1 MLLHARITSGA
12 LAAIIAMPSGA
23 RSAVHNATHEVVAQS
38 APLGF
43 ADTAS
48 RPSLAE
54 PSLSPD
60 GSEIAFVSGGDIWT
74 VPAHGGSARLLVS
87 HEANES
93 RPLYSPDGTRLAFVS
108 TRTGN
113 GDVYVLTLATGQLRR
128 VTFDD
133 QPEQLDAWSHDG
145 AWLYFSS
152 SRDDI
157 SGMSDEY
164 RVHSDGGTP
173 MPVAADRYA
182 AEYWG
187 APSPDGATVA
197 ITARGV
203 SRGQWWR
210 KGHSHLDESEIDLV
224 HDVTGVPTYTPIVP
238 MGAKSGWP
246 MWSNDGATVYF
257 VSDRGGAQNLW
268 SQSVTASGAARQLTS
283 FTDGRV
289 LWPAISADGR
299 AIVFERDFGI
309 WRYDINTRQVSAVP
323 IELVGAPSAPGTEH
337 TTITNG
343 IKQFALSP
351 DGKKVAFLV
360 HGELFATSA
369 KDGGAAIRVT
379 NTEAAEQQLACAP
392 DSRRIAYVSDR
403 DGPWHIFMYDFGTR
417 TETQLTRGTPSDVSP
432 HWSPDGKQIAYSRD
446 AHEVRLINPA
456 SHADRLLA
464 TGALGRPPFLGL
476 HDMAFSPDGRWLAYL
491 PDAGSRGFQN
501 AHVVSTN
508 ASTNVNG
515 TDGRPVSF
523 LANANANTVAWSRD
537 GTYLLLETG
546 QRTETNQ
553 LARIDLVPRTPH
565 FREDQFRDLFREE
578 TPRTINPQSPQQRQ
592 TPPRRQQPERTR
604 DSTAVAPDSQ
614 SADSNLFKSAA
625 ERSRDR
631 TPKQVSIVFD
641 HIRDRLSL
649 LPVEVDVSDI
659 SISSDGKYALLT
671 AGAAGQTN
679 LYVYPLDETLKDA
692 PVARQLT
699 STPGP
704 KGDAQWSPDGK
715 EVFYL
720 EDGKMNVVTVE
731 SRATRPLAVSAEM
744 DVDFAR
750 EKMEV
755 FAEAWSYLRDNFFNP
770 KMNGVDWNATHAEY
784 ASRIEGAKTPD
795 EMRRDLSLMVG
806 ELNSSHSGIGAPPAQ
821 PPYTGRIGLRFDRA
835 EYERA
840 GRFRITEVVP
850 LSPAAVAGITVGQYL
865 TSINGVALSAH
876 TNLDELLAY
885 SIGHQVTLGVAATPS
900 VTRRDIA
907 VRPVNA
913 TTEKG
918 LLYRAWVEQRRAYV
932 AKASGGRLGYVH
944 MFDMSQNALSQ
955 LYVDLDAENMTRDGV
970 VIDVRN
976 NNGGFVNVYALDVLS
991 RHPYLTMHSR
1001 DRPAVSARTQLGQRS
1016 LERPTVLVTNQHTLS
1031 DGEDFTEGYRT
1042 LKLGKVVGEPTGG
1055 WIVFT
1060 SGATLIDGTTVRL
1073 PSTRITGADGTDME
1087 MHPRPVDVE
1096 VMRAM
1101 GESYRGTDSQLDAA
1115 VRQLLGQLGSR

>member
-1 MLLHARITSGA
+1 
-12 LAAIIAMPSGA
+12 MPSGA
-23 RSAVHNATHEVVAQS
+23 PSAVHRAVHNVTHEVAAQS
-38 APLGF
+38 APH
-43 ADTAS
+43 DTAS

-74 VPAHGGSARLLVS
+74 VPARGGSARLLVS

-93 RPLYSPDGTRLAFVS
+93 RPLYSPDGSRLAFVS

-187 APSPDGATVA
+187 APSPDGATLA

-224 HDVTGVPTYTPIVP
+224 RDAGGVPTYAPIVP

-246 MWSNDGATVYF
+246 MWSADGGTIYF
-257 VSDRGGAQNLW
+257 VSDRGGAPNLW
-268 SQSVTASGAARQLTS
+268 SQPVASNASGAVQQLTK
-283 FTDGRV
+283 FTNGRV

-309 WRYDINTRQVSAVP
+309 WRYDIGTRQASAVP

-343 IKQFALSP
+343 IKQLALSP
-351 DGKKVAFLV
+351 DGRKVAFLV

-379 NTEAAEQQLACAP
+379 NTPAAEQQLAWAP
-392 DSRRIAYVSDR
+392 DSRRIAYMSDR
-403 DGPWHIFMYDFGTR
+403 DGSWHIFMYDFGTR
-417 TETQLTRGTPSDVSP
+417 TETQLTRGSSTDVSP
-432 HWSPDGKQIAYSRD
+432 HWSPDGKQIAYARD
-446 AHEVRLINPA
+446 AHEVRVIGLTN
-456 SHADRLLA
+456 HADRLLA

-476 HDMAFSPDGRWLAYL
+476 HNMAFSPDGRWLAYL
-491 PDAGSRGFQN
+491 PDAGPRGFQN

-508 ASTNVNG
+508 GITNPNSTG
-515 TDGRPVSF
+515 GDGRPVSF

-578 TPRTINPQSPQQRQ
+578 TPPSIAPQSPQQRQ
-592 TPPRRQQPERTR
+592 TRPRRQQSARTP
-604 DSTAVAPDSQ
+604 DSTAAAPDSQ
-614 SADSNLFKSAA
+614 ATDSNLFKSAS
-625 ERSRDR
+625 ERRMDR
-631 TPKQVSIVFD
+631 TPKPVNIVFD

-659 SISSDGKYALLT
+659 SVSPDGKHALLT

-720 EDGKMNVVTVE
+720 EDGKINVVTVE

-770 KMNGVDWNATHAEY
+770 TMNGVDWNGTRTEY
-784 ASRIEGAKTPD
+784 AAQIEGARTPD

-806 ELNSSHSGIGAPPAQ
+806 ELNSSHSGIGAPPAEQ
-821 PPYTGRIGLRFDRA
+821 PYTGRIGLRFDRA
-835 EYERA
+835 EYERT
-840 GRFRITEVVP
+840 GRFRIIEVVP

-865 TSINGVALSAH
+865 TSINGTPLSAH

-885 SIGHQVTLGVAATPS
+885 TIGHQVLLGVATTPA
-900 VTRRDIA
+900 VRGRNIA

-944 MFDMSQNALSQ
+944 MFDMSQNALNQ

-991 RHPYLTMHSR
+991 RRPYLTMHGR

-1115 VRQLLGQLGSR
+1115 VRQLLGQIGSR

>member
-1 MLLHARITSGA
+1 MFNARIVLATFAVVAAPRAA
-12 LAAIIAMPSGA
+12 LPTVHDVSNPYKTAA
-23 RSAVHNATHEVVAQS
+23 RSKPPAVE
-38 APLGF
+38 
-43 ADTAS
+43 S
-48 RPSLAE
+48 RASLAE

-74 VPAHGGSARLLVS
+74 VPSHGGSARLLVS
-87 HEANES
+87 NEANES

-128 VTFDD
+128 ITFDD
-133 QPEQLDAWSHDG
+133 QPEQLDAWSRDG

-187 APSPDGATVA
+187 APSPDGATLA

-210 KGHSHLDESEIDLV
+210 KGSSHLDQSEIDLV
-224 HDVTGVPTYTPIVP
+224 RDVDGVPVYTPIVA

-246 MWSNDGATVYF
+246 MWSPDGGTMYF
-257 VSDRGGAQNLW
+257 ISDRGGAPNLW
-268 SQSVTASGAARQLTS
+268 AQPVGGSGAARQLTS
-283 FTDGRV
+283 FTDGRM
-289 LWPAISADGR
+289 LWPSISADGK
-299 AIVFERDFGI
+299 AIVFERHFGI
-309 WRYDINTRQVSAVP
+309 WRYDIATRQAAAVP
-323 IELVGAPSAPGTEH
+323 ITLVGSPAAAGTEH
-337 TTITNG
+337 HTLTNG
-343 IKQFALSP
+343 IRQFALSP
-351 DGKKVAFLV
+351 DGKKVAFVV
-360 HGELFATSA
+360 HGEVFATSA
-369 KDGGAAIRVT
+369 KDGGNAIRVT
-379 NTEAAEQQLACAP
+379 NTAAAEQQIAWAP
-392 DSRRIAYVSDR
+392 DSRRLVYVSDR

-417 TETQLTRGTPSDVSP
+417 AETQLTRGAVNDVSP
-432 HWSPDGKQIAYSRD
+432 HWSPDGTRIAYARD
-446 AHEVRLINPA
+446 AHEVRILELP
-456 SHADRLLA
+456 SHTDRMIA

-476 HDMAFSPDGRWLAYL
+476 HNMAFSPDGRWLAYL
-491 PDAGSRGFQN
+491 PDAGPRAFQN
-501 AHVVSTN
+501 AQIVSL
-508 ASTNVNG
+508 AGGESHQ
-515 TDGRPVSF
+515 VSF
-523 LANANANTVAWSRD
+523 LANASSNTIAWSHD
-537 GTYLLLETG
+537 GTYLVLETG
-546 QRTETNQ
+546 QRTEMSQ

-578 TPRTINPQSPQQRQ
+578 TPRTVTPRVQPQQQ
-592 TPPRRQQPERTR
+592 PQPQRQQRPVSPR
-604 DSTAVAPDSQ
+604 DSSAAPDSQ
-614 SADSNLFKSAA
+614 VTDTNLFRPTSQRAPK
-625 ERSRDR
+625 R
-631 TPKQVSIVFD
+631 TDFVFD

-659 SISSDGKYALLT
+659 SVSPDGKYALLT

-679 LYVYPLDETLKDA
+679 LYVYPLDDLLRDP

-699 STPGP
+699 STAGP
-704 KGDAQWSPDGK
+704 KGDAQWSPDSK
-715 EVFYL
+715 DVFYL
-720 EDGKMNVVTVE
+720 EDGRMNVVTVE
-731 SRATRPLAVSAEM
+731 SRAVHPLAVSAEM
-744 DVDFAR
+744 DIDFAH

-755 FAEAWSYLRDNFFNP
+755 FGEAWNYLRDNFFNP
-770 KMNGVDWNATHAEY
+770 KMNGVDWDATRAEY
-784 ASRIEGAKTPD
+784 AAQIEGAQTPD
-795 EMRRDLSLMVG
+795 EMRRILSLMVG
-806 ELNSSHSGIGAPPAQ
+806 ELNSSHSGVGGPPAQ
-821 PPYTGRIGLRFDRA
+821 LPYTGRVGLRFDRA
-835 EYERA
+835 EYERT

-850 LSPAAVAGITVGQYL
+850 LSPAAVGGIAIGEYL
-865 TSINGVALSAH
+865 TSINGTPLSAR

-885 SIGHQVTLGVAATPS
+885 SIGHQTVLGVASNPS
-900 VTRRDIA
+900 AKQRDVA

-913 TTEKG
+913 ATEKG

-932 AKASGGRLGYVH
+932 TKASGGRLGYAH
-944 MFDMSQNALSQ
+944 MFDMSQGALNQ
-955 LYVDLDAENMTRDGV
+955 LYVDLDADNMTREGV

-991 RHPYLTMHSR
+991 RHPYLTMHGR

-1042 LKLGKVVGEPTGG
+1042 LGLGKVVGEPTAG
-1055 WIVFT
+1055 WIIFT

-1073 PSTRITGADGTDME
+1073 PSTRITGADGKDME

-1096 VMRAM
+1096 VVRSM
-1101 GESYRGTDSQLDAA
+1101 GESYRGKDSQLDAA
-1115 VRQLLGQLGSR
+1115 VRELLGQIDSKRAGGGP

>member
-1 MLLHARITSGA
+1 MLFHARTLSAA
-12 LAAIIAMPSGA
+12 LAAMIAVPSGA
-23 RSAVHNATHEVVAQS
+23 SSSVHNITHEVIAQS
-38 APLGF
+38 GLRDPAP
-43 ADTAS
+43 

-74 VPAHGGSARLLVS
+74 VPARGGDARLLIS

-93 RPLYSPDGTRLAFVS
+93 RPLYSPDGTRVAFVS

-113 GDVYVLTLATGQLRR
+113 GDIYVLTLATSQLRR
-128 VTFDD
+128 ITFDD

-164 RVHSDGGTP
+164 RVHADGGTA

-187 APSPDGATVA
+187 APSPDGSTIA

-210 KGHSHLDESEIDLV
+210 EGHSHLDESEIDLV
-224 HDVTGVPTYTPIVP
+224 HDASNAGGVPTYTPIVP

-246 MWSNDGATVYF
+246 MWSADGATIYF

-268 SQSVTASGAARQLTS
+268 SQPVDNRAGSAARRLTN

-289 LWPAISADGR
+289 LWPSISADGK

-309 WRYDINTRQVSAVP
+309 WRYDIGTQGAAAVP
-323 IELVGAPSAPGTEH
+323 IELRGSPSLTGTEH
-337 TTITNG
+337 RTLTNG
-343 IKQFALSP
+343 IRQLALSP
-351 DGKKVAFLV
+351 DGKKVAFAV

-369 KDGGAAIRVT
+369 KDGGNAIRVT
-379 NTEAAEQQLACAP
+379 NTAAAEQQIAWAP
-392 DSRRIAYVSDR
+392 DSRRIVYTSDR
-403 DGPWHIFMYDFGTR
+403 DGPWHVFMYDFGTR
-417 TETQLTRGTPSDVSP
+417 TETQLTRGASTDVSP
-432 HWSPDGKQIAYSRD
+432 HWSPDGKQIAYARD
-446 AHEVRLINPA
+446 AHEVRVLDLPTR
-456 SHADRLLA
+456 SDRLLA

-476 HDMAFSPDGRWLAYL
+476 HDMAFSPDGHWLAYL
-491 PDAGSRGFQN
+491 PDAGPRGFQN
-501 AHVVSTN
+501 VQVVSLTGGD
-508 ASTNVNG
+508 SQQ
-515 TDGRPVSF
+515 VSF
-523 LANANANTVAWSRD
+523 LANASANTVAWSRD
-537 GTYLLLETG
+537 GSYLLLETG
-546 QRTETNQ
+546 QRTEMNQ
-553 LARIDLVPRTPH
+553 LARIDLVPRTPR

-578 TPRTINPQSPQQRQ
+578 SPRTVAPRSPQQPQ
-592 TPPRRQQPERTR
+592 TPPRRQQPQRTR
-604 DSTAVAPDSQ
+604 DSTAVTPDSQ
-614 SADSNLFKSAA
+614 SADSNLFKSATQRA
-625 ERSRDR
+625 VDRSSKR
-631 TPKQVSIVFD
+631 TDIVFD

-649 LPVEVDVSDI
+649 LPVQVDVSDI
-659 SISSDGKYALLT
+659 SVSPDGKYALLT
-671 AGAAGQTN
+671 ADAAGQTN
-679 LYVYPLDETLKDA
+679 LYVYPLDELLKDP

-699 STPGP
+699 STAGA
-704 KGDAQWSPDGK
+704 KGDAQWSSDGK
-715 EVFYL
+715 EVFFL
-720 EDGKMNVVTVE
+720 EDGKVNVVTVE

-744 DVDFAR
+744 NVDFSQ

-770 KMNGVDWNATHAEY
+770 KMNGVNWDAEHARYATQ
-784 ASRIEGAKTPD
+784 IEGAKTPD
-795 EMRRDLSLMVG
+795 EMRRILSFMVG
-806 ELNSSHSGIGAPPAQ
+806 DLNSSHSGIGAPPAQ
-821 PPYTGRIGLRFDRA
+821 TPYTGRLGLRFDRA
-835 EYERA
+835 EYERT
-840 GRFRITEVVP
+840 GRLRIAEVVP
-850 LSPAAVAGITVGQYL
+850 LSPAAIAQISVGEYL
-865 TSINGVALSAH
+865 VSVDRTPLSAH

-885 SIGHQVTLGVAATPS
+885 SIGRQTTLGVAASPS
-900 VTRRDIA
+900 GRSREVAI
-907 VRPVNA
+907 RPVNA
-913 TTEKG
+913 TTEKA

-991 RHPYLTMHSR
+991 RHPYLTMQSR
-1001 DRPAVSARTQLGQRS
+1001 DRPAVPARTQLGQRS
-1016 LERPTVLVTNQHTLS
+1016 LERQTVLVTNQHTLS

-1042 LKLGKVVGEPTGG
+1042 LGLGKVVGEPTAG
-1055 WIVFT
+1055 WIIFT

-1087 MHPRPVDVE
+1087 MHPRLVDVE
-1096 VMRAM
+1096 VTRAM
-1101 GESYRGTDSQLDAA
+1101 GESYNGRDSQLDAA
-1115 VRQLLGQLGSR
+1115 VRVLLGQLNSH